1 MTYLSNGEKT
11 IRYSI
16 GDVVAKTD
24 NDKDHTLIYEVT
36 SPNITCTDKKDA
48 IYIQELLNT
57 FTAEIT
63 RHLIM

>member
-16 GDVVAKTD
+16 GDIVVKTD

-48 IYIQELLNT
+48 IYIQELLNVFIAKT
-57 FTAEIT
+57 I
-63 RHLIM
+63 RHLVI